1 MQPRPSN
8 AALLDAASHR
18 RWEWLAEHLK
28 PEHITPHDLGWAV
41 LEGAYDSD
49 PDVRLVAA
57 NYLAVSNLHLNIVD
71 RGAIVAWMVDEDCAE
86 ARLLLS
92 AALYKR
98 GDRDPVV
105 VQVFTDAC
113 KDATVGELARKFKE
127 AA

>member
-1 MQPRPSN
+1 MPARPSRE
-8 AALLDAASHR
+8 ATLDAVHNR
-18 RWEWLAEHLK
+18 RWEWLAKHLK
-28 PEHITPHDLGWAV
+28 PEQITQHDLGWAI

-57 NYLAVSNLHLNIVD
+57 NYLAVSILHLNIVD
-71 RGAIVAWMVDEDCAE
+71 RGAIMAWMVDEDCAE